1 MPGANAMG
9 PIWSKKMKGPTM
21 RRRATGSTRPTSN
34 PPRSRRRCSMTSWII
49 RASCIAAAAAHE
61 ALPADD
67 DGGSVREGGADDVP
81 WVTFE
86 CERTNRTEPSTN
98 PRTRVASSLS
108 APLSW
113 DAASA
118 RVSMGADGRQ
128 GDANAAAGAGQETDL
143 AVMGVGHVT
152 DDGEAEAGARR
163 RRPALAEPRSKTA
176 GGR

>member
-1 MPGANAMG
+1 
-9 PIWSKKMKGPTM
+9 M

-86 CERTNRTEPSTN
+86 CERQNRPEPSTN
-98 PRTRVASSLS
+98 PRTREI
-108 APLSW
+108 
-113 DAASA
+113 
-118 RVSMGADGRQ
+118 GR
-128 GDANAAAGAGQETDL
+128 AHVRTPVTNAHLVCRLLRE
-143 AVMGVGHVT
+143 
-152 DDGEAEAGARR
+152 
-163 RRPALAEPRSKTA
+163 KTNMIKK
-176 GGR
+176 